1 MLIDDSLITQNI
13 CKPTTVNVN
22 LPYGIGQD
30 YRPPT
35 VRATYDDIADLNSP
49 QVAMLRKRVELEA
62 SLLRPQTSSKFNLN
76 SAPTGHTNEL
86 IDSIAL
92 LDDINIISD
101 VSLNQRIGEDGIV
114 EADPLEEGNP
124 RIRMTKSQLH
134 FKIHIM
140 AFKQLITN
148 CYRLSEPGNV
158 FKIGGHKCA
167 VLTSTRK
174 FLGNLYYEGSC
185 IFSLEN

>member
-1 MLIDDSLITQNI
+1 MTLIDDSLITQNI
-13 CKPTTVNVN
+13 CKPTIVNVS

-49 QVAMLRKRVELEA
+49 EVAMLRKRVELEA

-76 SAPTGHTNEL
+76 LAPTGHTNEL

-101 VSLNQRIGEDGIV
+101 VSLNQG
-114 EADPLEEGNP
+114 
-124 RIRMTKSQLH
+124 
-134 FKIHIM
+134 
-140 AFKQLITN
+140 
-148 CYRLSEPGNV
+148 
-158 FKIGGHKCA
+158 
-167 VLTSTRK
+167 
-174 FLGNLYYEGSC
+174 
-185 IFSLEN
+185 